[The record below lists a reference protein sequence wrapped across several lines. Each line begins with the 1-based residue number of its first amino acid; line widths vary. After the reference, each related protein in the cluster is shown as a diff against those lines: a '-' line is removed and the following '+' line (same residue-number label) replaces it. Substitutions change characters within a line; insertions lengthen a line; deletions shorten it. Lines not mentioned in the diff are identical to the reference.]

1 MPSFNASLKVW
12 LATQCQILGNVSAAV
27 LVRTHDGTHQI
38 IAKWPNS
45 DAVDV
50 PLRAILQ
57 ATVHQTVQQVMQK
70 QRLHLERLDDEHF
83 LLGQPLIIDGNFWGV
98 LVLALT
104 NADKKALPAL
114 LKELKFGQFWL
125 QYLLHQQAVTIDNQA
140 GPDASGNS
148 VVAVNSVVAA
158 LTNEQ
163 QQAAMLQLIA
173 SLLKENSLQET
184 AITLVNLLASQLQA
198 TRVSVGLLH
207 KHQLQLEAVSFSASF
222 DARTQ
227 AMHAIK
233 EAMSEAVEQGVSLG
247 YSLHSSPDAAA
258 NSVVITR
265 AHQQLQQ
272 LQQLQSA
279 QSFLL
284 RKGDS
289 VLGAITIE
297 LDKQAEL
304 NSEQQLFL
312 QTFVHFAGPII
323 VLRQQATAGLRQVLV
338 RPISGLLQ
346 RWFGV
351 NALRGKLT
359 ASVFTVL
366 LVSLF
371 IPFDYRI
378 SADASLQTTEKYLVV
393 APQDG
398 YLGQVLVRPGDSVKK
413 SAPLAQLNDEE
424 LRLERRKLSSQVQR
438 YRQAYDAAL
447 ANSDRVEAAIAT
459 AQMDQAS
466 IQLQL
471 LDQQLQRTQLLA
483 PIDGII
489 VSDDI
494 SQNQGAPI
502 KQGDI
507 LFELAA
513 ANDFI
518 VQLFVDERDIS
529 AITPEQQGQVKLTS
543 LPNSVFVVRVHSLTP
558 ISEVRDGRNYF
569 RVELHLVE
577 QADTLA
583 IYSLLRPGMTGTGKI
598 TAGKRALGWILF
610 HDLWH
615 WLRLSLW

>member
-1 MPSFNASLKVW
+1 MPSLNASLKVW
-12 LATQCQILGNVSAAV
+12 LSTQCQILGNVGTAM
-27 LVRTHDGTHQI
+27 LVRTSDGTHQI
-38 IAKWPNS
+38 IAKWPS
-45 DAVDV
+45 ADAVDA
-50 PLRAILQ
+50 PLRAVLYH
-57 ATVHQTVQQVMQK
+57 VVNK
-70 QRLHLERLDDEHF
+70 QRLHLERLDDGHF

-140 GPDASGNS
+140 GPDAPSNS

-247 YSLHSSPDAAA
+247 YSQHPAASA
-258 NSVVITR
+258 NNSAVITR

-279 QSFLL
+279 QSLLL

-289 VLGAITIE
+289 VLGAITVE
-297 LDKQAEL
+297 LDKQTEL
-304 NSEQQLFL
+304 SAEQQLFL
-312 QTFVHFAGPII
+312 QTFLHFVGPII

-338 RPISGLLQ
+338 RPITGLLQ
-346 RWFGV
+346 RWFGI
-351 NALRGKLT
+351 NAWRGKLA
-359 ASVFTVL
+359 ASVLMVL

-371 IPFDYRI
+371 IPLEYRI

-393 APQDG
+393 SPQDG

-424 LRLERRKLSSQVQR
+424 LRLERRKLASQVQR

-447 ANSDRVEAAIAT
+447 ANSDRVEAAIAN

-466 IQLQL
+466 IQLRL

-489 VSDDI
+489 VSNDI

-518 VQLFVDERDIS
+518 VQVYVDERDIS
-529 AITPEQQGQVKLTS
+529 AITPGQQGQVKLTS
-543 LPNSVFVVRVHSLTP
+543 LPNSVFAVRVHSLTP

>member
-1 MPSFNASLKVW
+1 MPSLNASLKVW
-12 LATQCQILGNVSAAV
+12 LSTQCQILGNVSTAM
-27 LVRTHDGTHQI
+27 LVRTSDGTHQI
-38 IAKWPNS
+38 IAKWPS
-45 DAVDV
+45 ADAVDA
-50 PLRAILQ
+50 PLRAVLYP
-57 ATVHQTVQQVMQK
+57 VVNK
-70 QRLHLERLDDEHF
+70 QRLHLERLDDGHF

-125 QYLLHQQAVTIDNQA
+125 QYLLHQQSVTIEDQA
-140 GPDASGNS
+140 GPDAPSNS

-184 AITLVNLLASQLQA
+184 AITLVNLLASHLQA
-198 TRVSVGLLH
+198 TRVSLGLLH
-207 KHQLQLEAVSFSASF
+207 KHQVQLEAVSFSASF

-233 EAMSEAVEQGVSLG
+233 EAMNEAIEQGVALG
-247 YSLHSSPDAAA
+247 YAQHPSASASTTTNNA
-258 NSVVITR
+258 VITR

-289 VLGAITIE
+289 VLGAITLE
-297 LDKQAEL
+297 LDKQTEL
-304 NSEQQLFL
+304 SAEQQLFL
-312 QTFVHFAGPII
+312 QTFLHFAGPII
-323 VLRQQATAGLRQVLV
+323 VLRQQAAAGFRQLVV
-338 RPISGLLQ
+338 RPIVGLLQ
-346 RWFGV
+346 SWFGV
-351 NALRGKLT
+351 NAWRGKLA
-359 ASVFTVL
+359 ASVLGVL

-371 IPFDYRI
+371 IPLEYRI
-378 SADASLQTTEKYLVV
+378 SADASLQTTERYLVV
-393 APQDG
+393 SPQDG

-424 LRLERRKLSSQVQR
+424 LRLERRKLASQVQR

-447 ANSDRVEAAIAT
+447 ANSDRVEAAIAN

-466 IQLQL
+466 IQLRL

-489 VSDDI
+489 VSNDI

-529 AITPEQQGQVKLTS
+529 AITPGQQGQVKLTS
-543 LPNSVFVVRVHSLTP
+543 LPNSVFAVRVHSLTP

-569 RVELHLVE
+569 RVELNLVE

-583 IYSLLRPGMTGTGKI
+583 VHSLLRPGMTGTGKI